1 MKMYEEQEIVIL
13 LTEIRTINNTEELD
27 TQVEA
32 LLQNTMLRVIEEHS

>member
-13 LTEIRTINNTEELD
+13 LTEIRTINNTKELD
-27 TQVEA
+27 TQVAA